1 MYGKGVSQSGELID
15 LGLDAGFVTRSGS
28 WYSVGEERIAQGRDN
43 AKQYLE
49 DNQEMYD
56 TLLSDLRN
64 HFGFG
69 DDSSEDGE
77 DS

>member
-15 LGLDAGFVTRSGS
+15 LGLEAGFVSRSGS

-49 DNQEMYD
+49 DNPDMYNK
-56 TLLSDLRN
+56 LLQDLRA

-69 DDSSEDGE
+69 EKSDETDAE
-77 DS
+77 